1 MAGGCPYLVCL
12 LALVSPDDCFLSG
25 DPCHFDATPVGS
37 AFSGWVYKSYPNSD
51 RVYCSIF
58 IHLFCLRCYTVYY
71 NDIKKL

>member
-37 AFSGWVYKSYPNSD
+37 AFSGWVYTHYHNSAKTTHTHT
-51 RVYCSIF
+51 
-58 IHLFCLRCYTVYY
+58 HLILY
-71 NDIKKL
+71 NLNDFKHYHTT